1 MMNRHGISRNG
12 DPRSLVRAEPSWC
25 RRHSRRDLGPPQAAD
40 VSRHEG
46 PLRDKV
52 KAVSYRETQERHW
65 PEQEEQTDRRG
76 KTKLNKR
83 GRRPRL
89 HRVVGQIQAVA
100 ERPERHGGA
109 GFNGLY
115 EPIRCHAAGHVGEVC
130 NGDGPHEG
138 VGDRQAVRE
147 EEAQRQGERD
157 EPPGRVRQPAA
168 IGRRYA
174 EGEQPGVPGAHMGRN
189 GVVDERNWGKS

>member
-1 MMNRHGISRNG
+1 MEAGPDRDGAVEPDREGWCRRTRRVRDAVRNG
-12 DPRSLVRAEPSWC
+12 GPRSLVRAEPSWC

-76 KTKLNKR
+76 NTKLNKR

-89 HRVVGQIQAVA
+89 HRIVGQIQAVA
-100 ERPERHGGA
+100 ERPERHG
-109 GFNGLY
+109 
-115 EPIRCHAAGHVGEVC
+115 
-130 NGDGPHEG
+130 
-138 VGDRQAVRE
+138 
-147 EEAQRQGERD
+147 
-157 EPPGRVRQPAA
+157 
-168 IGRRYA
+168 
-174 EGEQPGVPGAHMGRN
+174 
-189 GVVDERNWGKS
+189 